1 MAEDYS
7 AKSIKE
13 QLPGN
18 QPGKIKK
25 VEEIKSSDYLPQYLN
40 TTVNK
45 KLLQSTLD
53 QMISKASFETLD
65 NWVGKIKG
73 GHHNKDKDHMVGTS
87 DTAKRFYNGSPGL
100 VVKNPADTNSIS
112 EIYTYTDML
121 SDIDNLNYEG
131 NRPNGSN
138 FGYTYSPPID
148 YDKFVNYS
156 NYYWCKDDLPVI
168 NVKPNT
174 NFDPDDMLGQT
185 RYKLTTSD
193 IGDIDFL
200 SGMKIK
206 FAPEVTENFT
216 STSVNLS
223 ISGATGANPVVIQT
237 SANHGLADGE
247 LINITGVV
255 GMTQLNNNVYYIDVL
270 TPNTFALYT
279 DSGLTASVNGTTYTA
294 YSSGGTAKTGGK
306 FTLATTGY
314 SLVVVLVGGTRKTV
328 TTHYAINSTA
338 LTFTHGNFPDTGD
351 IVEVL
356 HFRMTNVNYYGNT
369 YIVHNV
375 GDSIELMQTQDE
387 NGKTILS
394 RMMLYSVHQ
403 PSGFDMDP
411 LDDKPY
417 DYTEIENRRHEYV
430 CMESNAMD
438 ANAWSRVNQW
448 QHYNAIVESCR
459 LTGEDFTT
467 YASDSNR
474 AKRPIIEFEKDII
487 LYNYGGHPTVGQ
499 KYPYHKRNVDFI
511 TKRFTGTDI
520 IGQTNY
526 NFFTGVINWSNSTT
540 YNQGDV
546 VREAVGGSYWYFES
560 KVAKNLDNDPL
571 DADLVIDTANWKRVY
586 DKGIQ
591 DNDTI
596 MFLDTNNSTYD
607 NRVFRVSGVGS
618 AIALQQVLDPTYND
632 KVHTIMGPTYPE
644 NYNGPDLVYYD
655 GEWTRPQ
662 QKESK
667 GQAPKF
673 DLFDSSNNEIATHYA
688 NNDFEGSTIFNYVI
702 NSAATEDT
710 TLGFQA
716 KYNSIAGASE
726 LVFEHPLVSKTYQY
740 DLNTN
745 PKDIKGLMYFAKR
758 TTANDNTTTYTEGF
772 LRAQN
777 LDKTYYAT
785 ETAVVTVDDAN
796 TATIPVGQN
805 HIQKHA
811 DEFIFSYMQ
820 NKWTVFEKDQDTPKN
835 YHGLVG
841 FNPNVY
847 LFAGT
852 TVTIRKDYD
861 STETDLTFVK
871 ETDGTTSAPGITVT
885 DNGATLSVAIDS
897 NSANYDRVC
906 KYKASGSGS
915 GAMGKVYI
923 VDEDTGYAGNAGS
936 FIQFKH
942 TVYKNGARTE
952 NYTLGAENVI
962 VGDLDVGDVIELRYA
977 PKGAKQT
984 TSNWATGIN
993 FQHNPIGTVL
1003 GEHTHADLRRH
1014 FGDKISSL
1022 PGEHASV
1029 GGVSNYY
1036 VSSKQTD
1043 FGGTILQGNPAQN
1056 ISQYI
1061 KENNR
1066 NTVLGI
1072 RNVMNDYDRF
1082 KNQLVNKA
1090 KQVSNTDTFTT
1101 TRELFNETMNQLNVG
1116 RNNTFRYATSGMCF
1130 FYNCK
1135 KQDITVSD
1143 TTVEFFL
1150 ENTENY
1156 DYTTTNCEDHVYVY
1170 LKDYDASVSAYV
1182 EKMLM
1187 RDRDYTLDGN
1197 KLTLSS
1203 AVNLNANVPAVL
1215 SIDYY
1220 SKYGNSFV
1228 PWSACKLNFLKPVE
1242 PEINAGGTILTGHDG
1257 AQLTVTST
1265 ETDNLYRPQEVNYD
1279 VTTAILW
1286 ELEKRVYAGFVQVRN
1301 YNDVKEFNPR
1311 HPGGYT
1317 HGQGTRT
1324 QWAKHYRA
1332 VFEYWLDSNNKAYP
1346 SLASGGAAN
1355 YSNQTDADGVTL
1367 PGTQSGVI
1375 EYYCGTSD
1383 PLNNPWEMLG
1393 YRSRPTWWNS
1403 NYDWKDSANGGSDA
1417 KRAALLVALNKGMY
1431 TNPAGT
1437 ERTDRKYVVKQNI
1450 GNLITVA
1457 GVLQDIVTAG
1467 WATAGVT
1474 TKDFV
1479 IGDGTVAED
1488 EFKKTSAYNFALVEA
1503 GFRNAPHT
1511 FWQQFHDPSS
1521 VIPNNITNNKTESR
1535 PAVTDPVYGSPIN
1548 KGTLDKITIT
1558 NGGTGYSSSPTVT
1571 VTGDGIGGT
1580 AVAIVS
1586 GGVIKGIKITNGG
1599 YGYNNAGLTIT
1610 DTTGSGAV
1618 TTVSVKKGSIYR
1630 TTGLLALIWLQNTS
1644 SQFTVDIHARNQLVT
1659 AQPIINVEGY
1669 TDKNIIRIRTLG
1681 NSNKAPFVLQDND
1694 IDIALYKSSSKVK
1707 FNFSAIKITKLSGGY
1722 QVSGFEPDKKYFEY
1736 FSANQGSTSTI
1747 RFGSLVAN
1755 IFNVWDHNATPN
1767 QINYDYVFPTIN
1779 ELANFVAGRTE
1790 WLISKGLQTF
1800 NFRGVVNSLLEWAS
1814 TASLNSIYFAHG
1826 GNDLLFKDKLD
1837 RFCDSIFTTNKTV
1850 LVEDRTEIS
1859 KTAESLLSNIK
1870 ATRNTDG
1877 TRIYTDDGLAILRM
1891 TVDFV
1896 QWEHVIVLENKT
1908 TFNDIVHRPDI
1919 GMGFETYKLEGRRTI
1934 NWTGD
1939 PSTQGYMVENTGL
1952 KANYD
1957 SSVREVED
1965 DYFVIDSNA
1974 LNKSKRNIAQTSI
1987 GYNKPDWAQELPISE
2002 DNSFD
2007 FYRSAIATKGTKEN
2021 LKSLGRH
2028 AEVVDPVT
2036 DSFDINDQWLVKA
2049 SDFAGNNRSH
2059 IELEFRDDLV
2069 IGNPQGVKLANDGN
2083 ADSINDE
2090 IITLQQDDKRL
2101 VTKLTSPNQFT
2112 LGNNYYYQ
2120 TDSTFTEFDDWLKNA
2135 GYPLMSEVDEQA
2147 LTIDDISTLYDE
2159 TKDYATILAW
2169 DNTTSYKLGDKVRYQ
2184 EYVYQCN
2191 VDATGFDTTRN
2202 PITWNGTVNNPV
2214 LLPGGTLVIDS
2225 NTINLTNPVTTVTYN
2240 AIDVTSNASPVVNGG
2255 DTLILDGITI
2265 TFAKSSTTTTYPDF
2279 AVAGS
2284 TVNPSI
2290 VGSATKTLIINGT
2303 TVTFNDTEAITVN
2316 RDWNYC
2322 VGDQMTSATVS
2333 SVTAADRITAWTN
2346 LRNSLQSVY
2355 GNASTR
2361 TKLDTY
2367 LNASEAGF
2375 DTSVLVTEHGATG
2388 NATLQGHILAFLT
2401 QDVTIINEKAGTSYV
2416 TADVLSGSTPV
2427 NGADET
2433 TTQNAFNLSTYTDD
2447 IHVWLTAS
2455 ANDSTAISGTIIVM
2469 SEADTQFKTYSA
2481 TEIVNKITS
2490 AGITNVTAS
2499 LVSNQLTITRGGRT
2513 ASDKDLTI
2521 GAGTGNAEVDNA
2533 GTTFPSSGTLTHTG
2547 SDNTTTSTTAAL
2559 TVAEVVQQINDA
2571 GITNVGAVVQDTNK
2585 VKVSKT
2591 TSSSDPNLT
2600 VAGTA
2605 VADLSGGFTTGTLT
2619 ATTTTSTSQA
2629 SLSVGLVAQKIND
2642 AGITGISASVV
2653 NNRIVIKSTNASGI
2667 MNNTQ
2672 AALDLGINS
2681 NILGVTRNATTS
2693 QSSNTFDASEWTV
2706 IGEPLLEYIWV
2717 ADDTKLGYTS
2727 VNANIT
2733 GKFNGWNVFKVMDP
2747 QLYASKICAAA
2758 TTSTGNDAEVSC
2770 NKAHNLQKGDIVLLL
2785 NTNSKPA
2792 ISGFHTVTGT
2802 DTASDAK
2809 FFIDE
2814 FIDQDASYAKVLVL
2828 RPVRFTTDAQ
2838 RDLALSTSS
2847 HYTFAESDRIWV
2859 DGTTQFKVYKKDA
2872 GASWIVQRTQGDN
2885 HVSPTTIQSSILH
2898 DQVSVLE
2905 EAEAYDPFK
2914 GVIPGLADKEIDYKT
2929 INDPAIYTNSTD
2941 STAQINQQ
2949 QAWGSNYLGSVWW
2962 DTNKA
2967 IYIDYEQD
2975 SVEYRTQY
2983 WGTLFKGA
2991 SIDVYEWTRS
3001 DVAPDQY
3008 AESVTAG
3015 KVINGLALTGEAYKE
3030 TDSFG
3035 NDLYYYTEVDE
3046 FDPVINGNVTFYYF
3060 WVKNKTTVPLG
3071 TDRTSSVLNLA
3082 SMINNPTAQ
3091 DIRWLNAT
3099 GKDSF
3104 IVSNL
3109 RNHTSEKTVL
3119 QITNISNEDNQ
3130 HTHWTPIIENDTA
3143 IPEYFHRRLK
3153 DSLRG
3158 SNENKKEKTYKAE
3171 WLDTSTYADGQ
3182 VVSIDAPVPTIKIA
3196 KATKATTQRF
3206 YNRGDTSTFTING
3219 SQTDD
3224 GQILTLQRGKT
3235 YLFDQNDSTNDTPI
3249 VFSPTFDAYIYN
3261 KPHYFAVSDGVTYYL
3276 DGIATSLTA
3285 YQTAIG
3291 TPSNTQ
3297 DKKVQ
3302 LTITDATPNTLWYG
3316 GNGSNVACG
3325 SHMHIINEE
3334 KDESPAY
3341 YMSLID
3347 SNTNI
3352 QPQTNRMAWRRVYNV
3367 VDIDDIN
3374 ETIQIPEEKMVPD
3387 LNLHPLDRVGDSI
3400 RPSRSW
3406 FEYKNISRREVVN
3419 QLNNLLINT
3428 NLVDKCPEYKTYLD
3442 VTVSVGSK
3450 DYNVADYWENV
3461 DWFDADRFDKFVI
3474 PNRTVTE
3481 ITPLLT
3487 SGDANQLSG
3496 QYDGE
3501 YVLAKDVL
3509 HTDGIKRD
3517 SIYRYENST
3526 GKWEPVW
3533 KENGTIQLD
3542 DRLWDPIDGAYGLDS
3557 AGFDN
3562 AGFDSDPI
3570 HEFTKIMDCFRDN
3583 ILSQADYNKIWF
3595 AGIYDA
3601 VKEMPNSEWI
3611 KKSTYIVPRLS
3622 KQVNTTGRIGYDAV
3636 NIIEQY
3642 IDKNKPFTSK
3652 YKVNPSLF
3660 QDQKTVL
3667 DKGSAIITEH
3677 SRNMA
3682 ITEKVEQ
3689 HTDNQFSERLGGT
3702 AVVAH
3707 APLPFDDVDIVKT
3720 FNSVDHT
3727 VRRNPIITSWQH
3739 SSGNVVAPANTISEN
3754 EHLVNVPA
3762 DVEKVSWHD
3771 DYVYV
3776 RTSGITDASG
3786 GPTNTV
3792 APDTEGLVT
3801 DQRPTSATQFN
3812 WKIPRTPKAASAW
3825 PLRGDG
3831 PIGVFTN
3838 GVAIFSPRDFEPTS
3852 TGSIYYRNEAYL
3864 RRNSMDANNGTSWS
3878 SKGNYEPTVKG
3889 LYYHYNIPNEYA
3901 SQELATKHS
3910 PIIGWALDGYPIY
3923 GPYGFANTDGTG
3935 AITKMTSSWV
3945 LKSGARTGLGA
3956 PTGNYDG
3963 SYTADYQFNGS
3974 GILDRHNGRFAVT
3987 PEFPDGV
3994 YHYHATPDA
4003 YPYLIGDEFYGE
4015 KNGSTIYDGTT
4026 TIDPWL
4032 PHQTKAHDSHD
4043 ITANGGTFTNVDADY
4058 TFFWDG
4064 QGFLNQYEIHGNAQY
4079 KVDFN
4084 EALQIAVQTNPQ
4096 GIVTA
4101 GATYSVNAQEANP
4114 RGITFNTDGTKMFI
4128 VGTSGDDVNEYT
4140 LSTGFDLT
4148 STVTFVTSFSVSAQ
4162 ESGPTAVKFNT
4173 DGTKMFITG
4182 VGSSNVHEYA
4192 LTTGFDVST
4201 ASFTQTLVTTV
4212 DTDNFGLDFKDDGT
4226 KMYITGNQNDKIYE
4240 YNLSSAF
4247 DISTAT
4253 FNQDLSTQPHD
4264 YEPFGIE
4271 WSPDGTR
4278 LFIVGT
4284 IHNGV
4289 DLWYVSTPWDISTAT
4304 HQEFYF
4310 VGGNPSGIHISPDG
4324 TKMFVTGNNSD
4335 LVKSYTLSVPY
4346 EFTIS
4351 GTATADTRSFIYFQD
4366 DDNNVY
4372 SSVIQNTAKDTLNGA
4387 LTASATEITVA
4398 DATKFYDPNFMN
4410 LGKYIGPHGSTAQAK
4425 YGTQSMTFDATSD
4438 RELFTPSTSTMVN
4451 GEIHFFIYMDNTAT
4465 DARILTSAAWG
4476 LRRSAA
4482 GTLDFID
4489 SSGATLGSA
4498 GLTGINDA
4506 AWHHVSIQCNGTDL
4520 TVSLDGGAT
4529 QTVATTQ
4536 FTTSAGIEFGNTSRL
4551 TGTYSGNAAI
4561 GVWIDCVQIKSAAAN
4576 TAPPGSA
4583 VVGELVSENF
4593 EPMNIGIFEIEDGIV
4608 TIGTERV
4615 HYGAI
4620 DTSANKLLFCTR
4632 GAEGTSAVAH
4642 LNSATVIDC
4651 SPTLRIPA
4659 LRQIHLYG
4667 DGLTTAYNDP
4677 STSLASGTGVSV
4689 ETQFIRSASQG
4700 EYF

>member
-7 AKSIKE
+7 AKSVKD

-25 VEEIKSSDYLPQYLN
+25 VQEIKGADYLPQYLN
-40 TTVNK
+40 TTVNQ

-65 NWVGKIKG
+65 NWVGKQKG
-73 GHHNKDKDHMVGTS
+73 GYYSDVSDHMVGTA
-87 DTAKRFYNGSPGL
+87 DTSKRFYNGSPAL
-100 VVKNPADTNSIS
+100 VVKNPADTDSIS

-121 SDIDNLNYEG
+121 SDINNLNYEG

-168 NVKPNT
+168 NVKPNV
-174 NFDPDDMLGQT
+174 NFDPDDMIGQT

-200 SGMKIK
+200 NGMKIK
-206 FAPEVTENFT
+206 FAPQVTENFT
-216 STSVNLS
+216 STSADKT
-223 ISGATGANPVVIQT
+223 ISGATGANPVVITT

-270 TPNTFALYT
+270 SPNTFALYT
-279 DSGLTASVNGTTYTA
+279 DAGLSTSVNGAAYTA

-338 LTFTHGNFPDTGD
+338 LTFTHGNFPNTGD

-356 HFRMTNVNYYGNT
+356 HFRMTDINYYGNT

-387 NGKTILS
+387 NGKAILS

-417 DYTEIENRRHEYV
+417 DYTEIENRLHEYV

-438 ANAWSRVNQW
+438 ANAWSRINQW

-499 KYPYHKRNVDFI
+499 KYPYHKRNVDFVI
-511 TKRFTGTDI
+511 NRFTGTDI

-526 NFFTGVINWSNSTT
+526 NFFTGIINWSNSTT

-546 VREAVGGSYWYFES
+546 VRESVGGSYWYFES

-596 MFLDTNNSTYD
+596 LFLNTNNSTYD
-607 NRVFRVSGVGS
+607 NRVFKVSGVGS
-618 AIALQQVLDPTYND
+618 TIALQQVLDPTYND

-644 NYNGPDLVYYD
+644 NFNGPDLVYYG

-662 QKESK
+662 QKLSK
-667 GQAPKF
+667 GQAPTF

-688 NNDFEGSTIFNYVI
+688 NNDFEGSKIFNYVI
-702 NSAATEDT
+702 STAATEDSA
-710 TLGFQA
+710 LGFQA
-716 KYNSIAGASE
+716 KYNTTAGASE
-726 LVFEHPLVSKTYQY
+726 LVFEHPLASKRYQY
-740 DLNTN
+740 DLNSN
-745 PKDIKGLMYFAKR
+745 AKDISGLMYYAKR
-758 TTANDNTTTYTEGF
+758 TTTNDNTTTYAEGF
-772 LRAQN
+772 SRAQN

-785 ETAVVTVDDAN
+785 ETALVTSDDAG

-811 DEFIFSYMQ
+811 DKFIFSYMQ
-820 NKWTVFEKDQDTPKN
+820 DKWTVFEKDQNTPEN
-835 YHGLVG
+835 YHGITG
-841 FNPNVY
+841 FNPNIY

-861 STETDLTFVK
+861 STETDLSFVK
-871 ETDGTTSAPGITVT
+871 ETDGTTAAPGITVT

-942 TVYKNGARTE
+942 TVYRNGARTE
-952 NYTLGAENVI
+952 DYTLGADNTIVTSLA
-962 VGDLDVGDVIELRYA
+962 VGDIIELRYV
-977 PKGAKQT
+977 PNGAKQT

-993 FQHNPIGTVL
+993 FQHNPIGTAL

-1066 NTVLGI
+1066 NTVLAI

-1082 KNQLVNKA
+1082 KNQLVSKA
-1090 KQVSNTDTFTT
+1090 KQVDDTGTFTT

-1116 RNNTFRYATSGMCF
+1116 KDNTFRYATSGMCF

-1156 DYTTTNCEDHVYVY
+1156 DYTTTNCEDHMYIY
-1170 LKDYDASVSAYV
+1170 KKDYDASVSAYV
-1182 EKMLM
+1182 EKLLV
-1187 RDRDYTLDGN
+1187 RDKDYTLDGN

-1203 AVNLNANVPAVL
+1203 AVNLNASVPAVL
-1215 SIDYY
+1215 TIDYY

-1228 PWSACKLNFLKPVE
+1228 PWSACKLNFLKPIE
-1242 PEINAGGTILTGHDG
+1242 PEITGLVLTGHDG
-1257 AQLTVTST
+1257 AQRAVTTALTG
-1265 ETDNLYRPQEVNYD
+1265 NLYRPQEANYD
-1279 VTTAILW
+1279 TTTAILW
-1286 ELEKRVYAGFVQVRN
+1286 ELEKRVFAGFTEVRT
-1301 YNDVKEFNPR
+1301 YNDVKEFVPR
-1311 HPGGYT
+1311 HPGGYL
-1317 HGQGTRT
+1317 HGEGTRT
-1324 QWAKHYRA
+1324 QWAKRYRA
-1332 VFEYWLDSNNKAYP
+1332 VFEYWLDSNNKIYP
-1346 SLASGGAAN
+1346 SLINSSAVAN
-1355 YSNQTDADGVTL
+1355 YSNQNDADGVAL
-1367 PGTQSGVI
+1367 PGTEAGVI
-1375 EYYCGTSD
+1375 EYYCGTTT
-1383 PLNNPWEMLG
+1383 PLDTPWEMLG

-1403 NYDWKDSANGGSDA
+1403 NYDWKDTANGGNDA
-1417 KRAALLVALNKGMY
+1417 KRAALLVALNKGKY

-1437 ERTDRKYVVKQNI
+1437 ERTDRKYVVKQPI

-1457 GVLQDIVTAG
+1457 GVQQDIVTAG
-1467 WATAGVT
+1467 WATAGNT
-1474 TKDFV
+1474 RKDFE
-1479 IGDGTVAED
+1479 IGDGFTAED
-1488 EFKKTSAYNFALVEA
+1488 EFKKTSAYKFALVEA

-1521 VIPNNITNNKTESR
+1521 VLPSNIINNKTKSR

-1558 NGGTGYSSSPTVT
+1558 NGGLNYSSSPTVT
-1571 VTGDGIGGT
+1571 VTGDGVG
-1580 AVAIVS
+1580 AVVVAIVS
-1586 GGVIKGIKITNGG
+1586 GGVIKGLKITNGG

-1610 DTTGSGAV
+1610 DTTGSGAI
-1618 TTVSVKKGSIYR
+1618 TTVTVKKGSIYK
-1630 TTGLLALIWLQNTS
+1630 TTGLLSLIWLQNTT
-1644 SQFTVDIHARNQLVT
+1644 SQFTVDIHARNQLTT
-1659 AQPIINVEGY
+1659 AQPVINMEGY
-1669 TDKNIIRIRTLG
+1669 TDKNVIRVRTLG
-1681 NSNKAPFVLQDND
+1681 NSVKAPFVMQDND
-1694 IDIALYKSSSKVK
+1694 IDLALHKSSAKVK
-1707 FNFSAIKITKLSGGY
+1707 LNFSAVKVTKLSGGY
-1722 QVSGFEPDKKYFEY
+1722 QVSGYEPDKKYFEY
-1736 FSANQGSTSTI
+1736 FSSNQGSSTTI
-1747 RFGSLVAN
+1747 TYGSLSAEIFAN
-1755 IFNVWDHNATPN
+1755 WDRKAVPS
-1767 QINYDYVFPTIN
+1767 QVNYDYIFPDLN
-1779 ELANFVAGRTE
+1779 QLANFLAGRTE

-1800 NFRGVVNSLLEWAS
+1800 NFRGVVNTLLEWAS
-1814 TASLNSIYFAHG
+1814 TASINGVHFAHG
-1826 GNDLLFKDKLD
+1826 ANDILFKDSLD
-1837 RFCDSIFTTNKTV
+1837 RFLDSIFTTNKTV
-1850 LVEDRTEIS
+1850 LVEDRTQTS
-1859 KTAESLLSNIK
+1859 NTAESELSNIK
-1870 ATRNTDG
+1870 AVRNELG
-1877 TRIYTDDGLAILRM
+1877 SRIYTNDGNAILRLS
-1891 TVDFV
+1891 VDFV

-1908 TFNDIVHRPDI
+1908 TFNDVVYRPDI
-1919 GMGFETYKLEGRRTI
+1919 GMGFDAYKLEGRRTI
-1934 NWTGD
+1934 NWKGE
-1939 PSTQGYMVENTGL
+1939 PSTKGYLVENNGL
-1952 KANYD
+1952 TSNYD

-1974 LNKSKRNIAQTSI
+1974 LNQQKRKIAQTSI
-1987 GYNKPDWAQELPISE
+1987 GYNKPEWANELPVSE

-2007 FYRSAIATKGTKEN
+2007 WYRSAIATKGTKEN
-2021 LKSLGRH
+2021 LKALSRH
-2028 AEVVDPVT
+2028 NDVVNSAT
-2036 DSFDINDQWLVKA
+2036 DSFDINDQWLLK
-2049 SDFAGNNRSH
+2049 SSNFAGNNRTH
-2059 IELEFRDDLV
+2059 LELEFNDDLV
-2069 IGNPQGVKLANDGN
+2069 IGNPQGVKLTNDGN
-2083 ADSINDE
+2083 ADTLNDE

-2101 VTKLTSPNQFT
+2101 ITKLTSPNQFT

-2120 TDSTFTEFDDWLKNA
+2120 TDSTFTEFDSWLKNA
-2135 GYPLMSEVDEQA
+2135 GYPLMTEVNEQA

-2159 TKDYATILAW
+2159 TKDYAIILAW
-2169 DNTTSYKLGDKVRYQ
+2169 DNTESYKLGDKIRYLDK
-2184 EYVYQCN
+2184 VYQCN
-2191 VDATGFDTTRN
+2191 VSATGFDSTRN

-2214 LLPGGTLVIDS
+2214 ILPGGTLVIDS
-2225 NTINLTNPVTTVTYN
+2225 NTINLTNSVTTVTYN
-2240 AIDVTSNASPVVNGG
+2240 NIEVTSNASPVVNGG

-2265 TFAKSSTTTTYPDF
+2265 TFAKSSTTTSYPDF

-2284 TVNPSI
+2284 TINPSI
-2290 VGSATKTLIINGT
+2290 VGSATKTLIISGT
-2303 TVTFNDTEAITVN
+2303 IVTFNETEATTVN
-2316 RDWNYC
+2316 RDWTYC

-2333 SVTAADRITAWTN
+2333 SVTAADRISAWTN
-2346 LRNSLQSVY
+2346 LRASLQSVY
-2355 GNASTR
+2355 GNATTR

-2367 LNASEAGF
+2367 LNVTEAGF

-2388 NATLQGHILAFLT
+2388 NATLQGHILTFLT

-2433 TTQNAFNLSTYTDD
+2433 TTQNAFNLSSYTDD
-2447 IHVWLTAS
+2447 IHAWIINS
-2455 ANDSTAISGTIIVM
+2455 ANDSTAIAGGIIVM
-2469 SEADTQFKTYSA
+2469 SESGTQYKTYSA
-2481 TEIVNKITS
+2481 SEIVSRITS

-2513 ASDKDLTI
+2513 ASDKDLVI
-2521 GAGTGNAEVDNA
+2521 GAGTANAEVDNA

-2547 SDNTTTSTTAAL
+2547 SDSTTTSTTAAL
-2559 TVAEVVQQINDA
+2559 TVSEVIDQINSA
-2571 GITNVGAVVQDTNK
+2571 SITNVGAVLQDTNK
-2585 VKVSKT
+2585 VKVTKT

-2600 VAGTA
+2600 MSGTA
-2605 VADLSGGFTTGTLT
+2605 VTDLSGGFTTGTLT

-2642 AGITGISASVV
+2642 ASITGVTASVV

-2667 MNNTQ
+2667 MSSTQ

-2693 QSSNTFDASEWTV
+2693 ISTNTFDASEWTV
-2706 IGEPLLEYIWV
+2706 IPEPLLEYIWV
-2717 ADDTKLGYTS
+2717 ADDTNLNFTTINGS
-2727 VNANIT
+2727 IT
-2733 GKFNGWNVFKVMDP
+2733 GKFNGWNVFKVMDMD
-2747 QLYASKICAAA
+2747 LYASKICAAV
-2758 TTSTGNDAEVSC
+2758 TTGTGNDAEVQC

-2785 NTNSKPA
+2785 NTNCKPA
-2792 ISGFHTVTGT
+2792 INGFHTVTST
-2802 DTASDAK
+2802 DTASTAK
-2809 FFIDE
+2809 FYIDE
-2814 FIDQDASYAKVLVL
+2814 FIDQDASFAKVLIL

-2838 RDLALSTSS
+2838 RDSALSLTT
-2847 HYTFAESDRIWV
+2847 HYSFDEGNFIWV

-2872 GASWIVQRTQGDN
+2872 DATWITQRTQGNN
-2885 HVSPTTIQSSILH
+2885 HVAPTTIQSSILH
-2898 DQVSVLE
+2898 DQANVLS

-2914 GVIPGLADKEIDYKT
+2914 GIIPGLADKEVNYKT
-2929 INDPAIYTNSTD
+2929 INDPAIYTSSTD
-2941 STAQINQQ
+2941 TTAQINQQ

-2975 SVEYRTQY
+2975 SIEYRTQY

-3008 AESVTAG
+3008 AESVASG
-3015 KVINGLALTGEAYKE
+3015 KVINGLPLTGEAYKVI
-3030 TDSFG
+3030 DSFG

-3046 FDPVINGNVTFYYF
+3046 YDPVTGGVITFYYF
-3060 WVKNKTTVPLG
+3060 WVKNKTSIPLN
-3071 TDRTSSVLNLA
+3071 TDRTTSVLNIANL
-3082 SMINNPTAQ
+3082 IKNPTAQ
-3091 DIRWLNAT
+3091 NVKWLNAT
-3099 GKDSF
+3099 GQDSF
-3104 IVSNL
+3104 IVANL
-3109 RNHTSEKTVL
+3109 RDDTNEKTVL

-3143 IPEYFHRRLK
+3143 VPEYFHRRLK

-3171 WLDTSTYADGQ
+3171 WVNTTAYSKGQ
-3182 VVSIDAPVPTIKIA
+3182 VVSVDAPIPTIKLAI
-3196 KATKATTQRF
+3196 ATKATTQRF
-3206 YNRGDTSTFTING
+3206 YNRGDTKTFTING
-3219 SQTDD
+3219 NQTDS

-3261 KPHYFAVSDGVTYYL
+3261 KPHYYQVSEGVTYFL
-3276 DGIATSLTA
+3276 DGVVTSLSA

-3291 TPSNTQ
+3291 TGSNTQ

-3302 LTITDATPNTLWYG
+3302 LKVLSNMPGTVWYG
-3316 GNGSNVACG
+3316 ANGSNIACG
-3325 SHMHIINEE
+3325 NHMHIINEE
-3334 KDESPAY
+3334 KDELPSY

-3347 SNTNI
+3347 NNTNV
-3352 QPQTNRMAWRRVYNV
+3352 QPQTNRSAWRRIYNV
-3367 VDIDDIN
+3367 VDVDELN
-3374 ETIQIPEEKMVPD
+3374 ETIQIPEERMVPD
-3387 LNLHPLDRVGDSI
+3387 LDLHPFDRIGESI

-3406 FEYKNISRREVVN
+3406 FTYKNISRREVVN
-3419 QLNNLLINT
+3419 KLNNLLINT
-3428 NLVDKCPEYKTYLD
+3428 NLVDKCPNYNVYLD
-3442 VTVSVGSK
+3442 VTVTVGSK
-3450 DYNVADYWENV
+3450 DYTVSDYWENV
-3461 DWFDADRFDKFVI
+3461 DWFADTFDKFVI

-3487 SGDANQLSG
+3487 SGDANQLTG
-3496 QYDGE
+3496 QYEGE

-3517 SIYRYENST
+3517 SIFRYNSTT
-3526 GKWEPVW
+3526 GKWDPVW
-3533 KENGTIQLD
+3533 KEKGTIQLD
-3542 DRLWDPIDGAYGLDS
+3542 DRLWDPVTGAYGLDS
-3557 AGFDN
+3557 TGFDN
-3562 AGFDSDPI
+3562 AGFDPDPI
-3570 HEFTKIMDCFRDN
+3570 HEFSKIIDCFRDN

-3601 VKEMPNSEWI
+3601 IKEMPNTEWI
-3611 KKSTYIVPRLS
+3611 KKTTYIVPKLN

-3636 NIIEQY
+3636 NILETY
-3642 IDKNKPFTSK
+3642 IDKNKPYSTK

-3660 QDQKTVL
+3660 QDEKTVL
-3667 DKGSAIITEH
+3667 DKGSAIITEQ

-3707 APLPFDDVDIVKT
+3707 APLEFDDVDIVKT

-3727 VRRNPIITSWQH
+3727 VRRNPIIASWQH
-3739 SSGNVVAPANTISEN
+3739 SSGNVVAPADAISET
-3754 EHLVNVPA
+3754 EHLINVPA

-3771 DYVYV
+3771 DYVYI

-3786 GPTNTV
+3786 GPATTI
-3792 APDTEGLVT
+3792 APDTEGTVV

-3812 WKIPRTPKAASAW
+3812 WKIPRTPVAASAW
-3825 PLRGDG
+3825 PTRDDG

-3889 LYYHYNIPNEYA
+3889 LYYHYDMPGEYA
-3901 SQELATKHS
+3901 SQEVATKHS
-3910 PIIGWALDGYPIY
+3910 PIIGWSLDGYPIY
-3923 GPYGFANTDGTG
+3923 GPYGFTNTDGTG
-3935 AITKMTSSWV
+3935 AIQKQTSSWV
-3945 LKSGARTGLGA
+3945 LKSGTRTGLGA
-3956 PTGNYDG
+3956 PTGAYDG

-3974 GILDRHNGRFAVT
+3974 GTLDRHNGRFAVT

-3994 YHYHATPDA
+3994 YHYHATPGA
-4003 YPYLIGDEFYGE
+4003 YPYFIGDEFYGH

-4032 PHQTKAHDSHD
+4032 PHQTKSYDAHD
-4043 ITANGGTFTNVDADY
+4043 ITADGGTFTNVDADY
-4058 TFFWDG
+4058 TYFWDG
-4064 QGFLNQYEIHGNAQY
+4064 QDFLNQYEIHGNAQY

-4084 EALQIAVQTNPQ
+4084 EALQIAVQTN
-4096 GIVTA
+4096 A
-4101 GATYSVNAQEANP
+4101 
-4114 RGITFNTDGTKMFI
+4114 
-4128 VGTSGDDVNEYT
+4128 
-4140 LSTGFDLT
+4140 
-4148 STVTFVTSFSVSAQ
+4148 
-4162 ESGPTAVKFNT
+4162 
-4173 DGTKMFITG
+4173 
-4182 VGSSNVHEYA
+4182 
-4192 LTTGFDVST
+4192 
-4201 ASFTQTLVTTV
+4201 
-4212 DTDNFGLDFKDDGT
+4212 
-4226 KMYITGNQNDKIYE
+4226 TGN
-4240 YNLSSAF
+4240 
-4247 DISTAT
+4247 T
-4253 FNQDLSTQPHD
+4253 
-4264 YEPFGIE
+4264 
-4271 WSPDGTR
+4271 
-4278 LFIVGT
+4278 V
-4284 IHNGV
+4284 
-4289 DLWYVSTPWDISTAT
+4289 
-4304 HQEFYF
+4304 
-4310 VGGNPSGIHISPDG
+4310 
-4324 TKMFVTGNNSD
+4324 
-4335 LVKSYTLSVPY
+4335 
-4346 EFTIS
+4346 
-4351 GTATADTRSFIYFQD
+4351 TADTRSFIYFQD

-4372 SSVIQNTAKDTLNGA
+4372 SSVIQNTNKDTLNGA
-4387 LTASATEITVA
+4387 LTNSTTEITVA
-4398 DATKFYDPNFMN
+4398 DVTKLYNPNTMTV
-4410 LGKYIGPHGSTAQAK
+4410 GKYIGPHGSTTYAK
-4425 YGTQSMTFDATSD
+4425 YGTQSMTFDANSD
-4438 RELFTPSTSTMVN
+4438 RELFTPSTTTMVN

-4465 DARILTSAAWG
+4465 DARVLTSAAWG

-4506 AWHHVSIQCNGTDL
+4506 AWHHVSIQCNGTNL

-4536 FTTSAGIEFGNTSRL
+4536 FTTSAGLEFGNTSRL

-4561 GVWIDCVQIKSAAAN
+4561 GVWIDAVQIKSAAAN

-4583 VVGELVSENF
+4583 VSGELVSENF
-4593 EPMNIGIFEIEDGIV
+4593 EPMNIGIFDIEDGIV
-4608 TIGTERV
+4608 AIGTERI

-4620 DTSANKLLFCTR
+4620 DLPANKLLFCTR
-4632 GAEGTSAVAH
+4632 GAEGTGAVAH
-4642 LNSATVIDC
+4642 LNSAVVIDC
-4651 SPTLRIPA
+4651 SRTLKVPA
-4659 LRQIHLYG
+4659 HRQIQLYG
-4667 DGLTTAYNDP
+4667 DALSTAYNDP

-4689 ETQFIRSASQG
+4689 ETKFIRSASQG
-4700 EYF
+4700 QYF